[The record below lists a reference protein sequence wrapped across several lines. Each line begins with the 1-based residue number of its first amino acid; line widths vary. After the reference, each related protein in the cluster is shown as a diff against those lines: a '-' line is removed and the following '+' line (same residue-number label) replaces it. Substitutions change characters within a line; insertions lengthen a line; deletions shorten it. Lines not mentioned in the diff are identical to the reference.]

1 MPDAFDAWIGEGAAA
16 AQAAAQPVATRQ
28 SSQAVLNGLGPRL
41 PELLGGSADLTGSN
55 NTRIKGTEPYTAA
68 HPAGDYLHY
77 GVREFGM
84 GAVMNGIVL
93 HGGYVPFGGT
103 FLVFSDYARSSL
115 RMASIIEAGSI
126 FVLTHDSIGLGEDG
140 PTHQPVEHLASLRLI
155 PRMEVWRPCDTAET
169 WIAWGAAI
177 RRRHAPTV
185 LALTRQ
191 SLPQQPRDSAQLS
204 AIARGGYV
212 LVDAGD
218 RPDCILIATGS
229 EVALA
234 VEAARELASRGRKAR
249 VVSMPCTS
257 VFDAQDAAWRD
268 AVLPPDVGARVAI
281 EAGVADGWWRYV
293 GPRGRVVGMQ
303 ELRRV
308 GAGKGPVQAF
318 RIHVR
323 RRRGGGG
330 VIVKR
335 RVGTMAIKVGINGY
349 GRIGRNILRALYE
362 GKRTGDISIVGIND
376 LGDANT
382 NAHLTRH
389 DTAHGP
395 FPGKVAVD
403 GNHLVVNGDRIR
415 VLAERDPAKLPW
427 GELGADIVLEC
438 TGLFASKEKAGK
450 HLAGGAKK
458 VVVSAPAD
466 GVDATIVYGV
476 NHQTLR
482 KDMTVISNAS
492 CTTNCLAPLVK
503 ALHEGLGV
511 VSGIMT
517 TVHAYTNDQVLTDVY
532 HSDLRRARSATM
544 SMIPTKTGAAAAV
557 GLVLPELKGKL
568 DGFSVRVPTIN
579 VSFVD
584 LSFVAKRATTAAEVN
599 EILKKSAAGSLKG
612 ILEYTEEPLV
622 SVDFNH
628 NPASGTVDAQ
638 LTKVLD
644 GTLVKVCAW
653 YDNEW
658 GFSNR
663 MLDTTLAWSRV

>member
-1 MPDAFDAWIGEGAAA
+1 
-16 AQAAAQPVATRQ
+16 
-28 SSQAVLNGLGPRL
+28 
-41 PELLGGSADLTGSN
+41 
-55 NTRIKGTEPYTAA
+55 
-68 HPAGDYLHY
+68 
-77 GVREFGM
+77 
-84 GAVMNGIVL
+84 
-93 HGGYVPFGGT
+93 
-103 FLVFSDYARSSL
+103 
-115 RMASIIEAGSI
+115 
-126 FVLTHDSIGLGEDG
+126 
-140 PTHQPVEHLASLRLI
+140 
-155 PRMEVWRPCDTAET
+155 
-169 WIAWGAAI
+169 
-177 RRRHAPTV
+177 
-185 LALTRQ
+185 
-191 SLPQQPRDSAQLS
+191 
-204 AIARGGYV
+204 
-212 LVDAGD
+212 
-218 RPDCILIATGS
+218 
-229 EVALA
+229 
-234 VEAARELASRGRKAR
+234 
-249 VVSMPCTS
+249 
-257 VFDAQDAAWRD
+257 
-268 AVLPPDVGARVAI
+268 
-281 EAGVADGWWRYV
+281 
-293 GPRGRVVGMQ
+293 
-303 ELRRV
+303 
-308 GAGKGPVQAF
+308 
-318 RIHVR
+318 
-323 RRRGGGG
+323 
-330 VIVKR
+330 
-335 RVGTMAIKVGINGY
+335 MAIKVGINGY

-362 GKRTGDISIVGIND
+362 GKRKGEISIVAIND
-376 LGDANT
+376 LGDAKT

-403 GNHLVVNGDRIR
+403 GGHMVVDGDRIR

-427 GELGADIVLEC
+427 GELGVDIVLEC
-438 TGLFASKEKAGK
+438 TGLFASKEKAAK
-450 HLAGGAKK
+450 HIAGGAKK

-476 NHQTLR
+476 NDSTLR

-584 LSFVAKRATTAAEVN
+584 LTFIAKRATTAKEVN
-599 EILKKSAAGSLKG
+599 DILKKSSAGALKG

-628 NPASGTVDAQ
+628 NAASGTVDAQ

-644 GTLVKVCAW
+644 GMLVKVCAW

-663 MLDTTLAWSRV
+663 MLDTTLAWSRAG